1 MRFRIF
7 FLPLLL
13 LVLNTTAQKIEN
25 AASPQSVG
33 FSGERLKKIDNAMS
47 QWINEGWM
55 TGAVGLIVRNGKIV
69 YYKSAGHNDVTSKTP
84 LGKDGIFRIAS
95 QTKAI
100 TSVAVMILFEEGKF
114 LLDDPV
120 SKYIPSFTNQKVLDK
135 FNVAD
140 TTYTTVP
147 AKRSVTIRDLLTH
160 TSGIDYAQIGSK
172 EAKAIYAKYN
182 ITAGLDVANDK
193 LSDAMNRL
201 GGLPLMF
208 QPGERWRYGLNI
220 DLLGYLVEVWS
231 GMSLDD
237 FFRSRIFQPLGMND
251 TYFNVPAEKG
261 KRLVYLYTEDSL
273 GHLNKETGKV
283 FSLHVNY
290 PLRNKTY
297 FSGGGGLSSTI
308 YDYAIFLQMLLNGGV
323 YNGHRILGRNTVR
336 MMTTNQI
343 GDIDFG
349 DDKFGLG
356 FSLVTENSAGAFPSH
371 PGTFSWGGA
380 FSTSYW
386 ADPKEKM
393 IILFYRQVLDRT
405 HGDLSNKFRVL
416 AYSALND

>member
-323 YNGHRILGRNTVR
+323 YNGHRVLGRNTVR

>member
-323 YNGHRILGRNTVR
+323 YNGHRVLGRNTVR

-356 FSLVTENSAGAFPSH
+356 FSLVTEKSAGAFPSH

>member
-7 FLPLLL
+7 FLPLSL

-25 AASPQSVG
+25 AATPQSVG

-69 YYKSAGHNDVTSKTP
+69 YYKSAGHNDVASKIP

-135 FNVAD
+135 FNAAD

-356 FSLVTENSAGAFPSH
+356 FSLVTEKSAGAFPSQ

>member
-1 MRFRIF
+1 
-7 FLPLLL
+7 
-13 LVLNTTAQKIEN
+13 
-25 AASPQSVG
+25 
-33 FSGERLKKIDNAMS
+33 
-47 QWINEGWM
+47 M

-172 EAKAIYAKYN
+172 EAKAIYAKYK

-323 YNGHRILGRNTVR
+323 YNGHRVLGRNTVR

-356 FSLVTENSAGAFPSH
+356 FSLVTEKSAGAFPSQ